1 MAQLIKLFDYISRY
15 ETNIYQYPSQ
25 YIRLKRENWKN
36 MHQMWKQGS
45 LNKQVEIDEPEDES
59 SGWKRLFNRKKNKAS
74 EHPEES
80 TARVMEKPPESLIEL
95 KQYFLDGLL
104 PFQLKWASTTLLHKS
119 FVDKLYYQDARLKY
133 FLQRFPDTYLLMY
146 EAVVEMKK
154 AKMDAETILVGPLG
168 IEIIHYL
175 DLPDADAVIPS
186 DHNNWYVQRGK
197 VQEKLLSPMIALN
210 RTETFVKSVLSKY
223 GIDFPYHKVVLAP
236 KLTFQEA
243 QVPFHTTYIDQTLY
257 SQWLYDKR
265 NTASPLKHSQLKAAE
280 ALLQHSRSHSIKRPE
295 WDKEDDTEA
304 MEE

>member
-25 YIRLKRENWKN
+25 YIRLKRENWKT
-36 MHQMWKQGS
+36 MHQMWNQGS
-45 LNKQVEIDEPEDES
+45 LNKQVEAEDPENES
-59 SGWKRLFNRKKNKAS
+59 SGWKRLFSRKRNYAS
-74 EHPEES
+74 ELPEEA
-80 TARVMEKPPESLIEL
+80 TAKESEKLPESLTEL

-154 AKMDAETILVGPLG
+154 AKMDAETIMVGPLG

-175 DLPDADAVIPS
+175 DIPDADAVIPS

-223 GIDFPYHKVVLAP
+223 GIDFPYQKVVLAP

-280 ALLQHSRSHSIKRPE
+280 VLLQHSRSHSIKRPE
-295 WDKEDDTEA
+295 WDQEADAEA